1 MNGGAK
7 LRELFVEGL
16 KDAFFAEKLVLRAL
30 KKMARQTISP
40 DLKTAFEAHIGET
53 QNHVER
59 LLRIFDEIG
68 WPDQVDNPVRGETY
82 DAIVDVVDDT
92 RQAIDGLIGPGAL
105 DAAFA
110 ASAQAVEHYEI
121 ARYSLLHTWARQLD
135 LIYAAQLLQDTLAEE
150 IRMEKLVGQLAADN
164 LHEPSV
170 LEQARIGHAA

>member
-7 LRELFVEGL
+7 LKELFVEGL
-16 KDAFFAEKLVLRAL
+16 KDAFSAEKLVLRAL

-40 DLKTAFEAHIGET
+40 GLKTAFEAHIAET

-59 LLRIFDEIG
+59 LLRIFDDIA

-92 RQAIDGLIGPGAL
+92 RLAIDGLMGPQAV

-121 ARYSLLHTWARQLD
+121 ARYGLLHAWAQQLG
-135 LIYAAQLLQDTLAEE
+135 LIYAAQLLHDTLAEE
-150 IRMEKLVGQLAADN
+150 VRMEKLCGQFVAAN
-164 LHEPSV
+164 LQE
-170 LEQARIGHAA
+170 ARMSEAA